1 MERAIITESRL
12 RVGSL
17 TIKQI
22 KFCES
27 YISTR
32 NATQSSLEAGYSQSY
47 SKSKAYGLLKNTEI
61 QAKIKELESE
71 YNQNHFKK
79 LSLIANTELE
89 NILVNSENDSAKLK
103 AIELVYKLSGVIQD
117 DKISLHINN
126 TNIQENKVLTINDFY
141 EDVNDTLDEFYIED

>member
-1 MERAIITESRL
+1 
-12 RVGSL
+12 VGDL
-17 TIKQI
+17 TARQI

-27 YISTR
+27 YILTR
-32 NATQSSLEAGYSQSY
+32 NAKQSSLAAGYSKSY
-47 SKSKAYGLLKNTEI
+47 CKSKSYELLKNTEI

-89 NILVNSENDSAKLK
+89 NILVSSENDNAKLR

-126 TNIQENKVLTINDFY
+126 TSIQENKVLTINDFY
-141 EDVNDTLDEFYIED
+141 KDTVDDTLDEFYIGQ